1 MAKRIIS
8 SDSGQ
13 QIPANRDSVERLP
26 AIEEEVLQAIRE
38 LRFGAVEVV
47 VHQGRVTEIR
57 QTRRRR
63 LAESEAA

>member
-1 MAKRIIS
+1 MAKRITPT
-8 SDSGQ
+8 DSGH
-13 QIPANRDSVERLP
+13 QIPANHDSVERLP

-38 LRFGAVEVV
+38 LKFGAVEVV